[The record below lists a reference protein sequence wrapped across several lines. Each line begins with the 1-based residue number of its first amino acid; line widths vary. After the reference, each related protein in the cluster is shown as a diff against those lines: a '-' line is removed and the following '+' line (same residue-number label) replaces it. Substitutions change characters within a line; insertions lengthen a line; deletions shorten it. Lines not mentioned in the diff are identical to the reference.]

1 MTHTARLKMPGFHAV
16 YDFAGIREPT
26 GIGFRKHRGAIHPN
40 LEDAAA
46 RWHQDR
52 LFDVIFKGRQDLAH
66 HPGGLVEIASAG
78 AILDFH
84 VALSHDLSPPY
95 NP

>member
-1 MTHTARLKMPGFHAV
+1 MPGFHAV

-26 GIGFRKHRGAIHPN
+26 GVGFREHRGAIHPN

-52 LFDVIFKGRQDLAH
+52 LFDVVFKDRQDLSH
-66 HPGGLVEIASAG
+66 HPGGMVEIASAG
-78 AILDFH
+78 AILDLNA
-84 VALSHDLSPPY
+84 VLSHGPSPPSI
-95 NP
+95 PKFL